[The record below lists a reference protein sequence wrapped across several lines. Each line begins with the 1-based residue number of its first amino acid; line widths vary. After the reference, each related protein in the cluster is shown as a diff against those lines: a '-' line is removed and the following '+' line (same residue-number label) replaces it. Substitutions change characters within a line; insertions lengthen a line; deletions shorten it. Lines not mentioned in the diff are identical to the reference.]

1 VAVDIRNKK
10 KIVSMEVTSEE
21 VYDGGNMLKN
31 LVQHVSYNNNNV
43 KRVLADGTH
52 MITRRENFQYLSNNG
67 VGLILPSR

>member
-43 KRVLADGTH
+43 KR
-52 MITRRENFQYLSNNG
+52 YL
-67 VGLILPSR
+67 LMAHI